1 MAEAVKAVVGE
12 VWQPTETKRLR
23 LHEIR
28 DAWRH
33 MTPHTYLERRSVAPE
48 LHSAYSR
55 NRFKSKGKDDPIY
68 LAHYDVEIKRTANR
82 YCKLWVRIPYRPR
95 SPIWL
100 PLRMS
105 KRAESVLFASKL
117 RDSKLVAGRNGR
129 FWMHFTVT
137 REVTPIQP
145 QAVLAVDLGE
155 KRLATTVL
163 LTKEGFREPR
173 FYGKQARGI
182 RRHYAWLRRRLGE
195 RKLLRVIRKVKDT
208 ERRKT
213 NTLCHQISHAIVTQA
228 KQNNAVIVLGDLK
241 DIRKRAKGKRMNR
254 IVSGMPYFK
263 LTEQVRYKAAW
274 EGISVFKISERDTSK
289 TCHRCGSMNTS
300 RLVQSVLECHG
311 CGLVYNADLNGAVNI
326 AKRFWEQAFQ
336 NGATGSTPVTLPE
349 PNLRAH
355 DEERSYKT
363 KR

>member
-1 MAEAVKAVVGE
+1 
-12 VWQPTETKRLR
+12 
-23 LHEIR
+23 
-28 DAWRH
+28 
-33 MTPHTYLERRSVAPE
+33 
-48 LHSAYSR
+48 
-55 NRFKSKGKDDPIY
+55 
-68 LAHYDVEIKRTANR
+68 
-82 YCKLWVRIPYRPR
+82 
-95 SPIWL
+95 
-100 PLRMS
+100 
-105 KRAESVLFASKL
+105 
-117 RDSKLVAGRNGR
+117 
-129 FWMHFTVT
+129 
-137 REVTPIQP
+137 
-145 QAVLAVDLGE
+145 
-155 KRLATTVL
+155 
-163 LTKEGFREPR
+163 
-173 FYGKQARGI
+173 
-182 RRHYAWLRRRLGE
+182 
-195 RKLLRVIRKVKDT
+195 
-208 ERRKT
+208 
-213 NTLCHQISHAIVTQA
+213 
-228 KQNNAVIVLGDLK
+228 VIVLGDLK

-355 DEERSYKT
+355 DEERSYQT